1 MFGMIPFAR
10 FERDMMKDF
19 DRRAFGMRTDI
30 KDEGEA
36 YKLEAEI
43 PGFEKDQIHVDVVDG
58 MLTIKAEKNEENE
71 QKGENGYVTRER
83 RAGSFVRRFAL
94 DGIDQD
100 NISGEYKNGV
110 LALNLPKL
118 RKESKSIEI
127 N

>member
-71 QKGENGYVTRER
+71 QKDENGYVTRER
-83 RAGSFVRRFAL
+83 RAGSFVRRFVL